1 MKALVALALACAVAC
16 GDGGSAP
23 GGRTVRLALNWFP
36 ESEHGGYFAAIVHG
50 LYREAGLAMD
60 VRPGGPGVAV
70 VPRVASREVEFG
82 VVNADDV
89 VAARAAGAAVVALLA
104 PIHRSPWC
112 VMVHEAAG
120 IHRLADLHDLTLAMQ
135 AGSPYLAWLER
146 HARLGNV
153 RVVPY
158 PGTVAEFLVNPRY
171 AQQAYVFSEPILAA
185 AKGGDPLCLP
195 IAELGFDPYASVLV
209 TSDALLHAEPELV
222 RGVVE
227 ASARGW
233 ARYAEEPGPT
243 NVHILSR
250 NPEIGRAALDRGAAA
265 LRPLVLDDDAR
276 RDGVGSMRAE
286 RWQTLV
292 GQMRELGLVEGLLD
306 ATALHDGRFVPRPA
320 P

>member
-1 MKALVALALACAVAC
+1 MKPLVALVLACAVAC
-16 GDGGSAP
+16 GDGASAP
-23 GGRTVRLALNWFP
+23 TGRTVRLALNWFP

-60 VRPGGPGVAV
+60 VHPGGPRVAV
-70 VPRVASREVEFG
+70 IPRVASREVELG

-89 VAARAAGAAVVALLA
+89 VAAGAAGAAVVALLA

-112 VMVHEAAG
+112 VMVHEASG

-135 AGSPYLAWLER
+135 AGSPYLAWLQR
-146 HARLGNV
+146 HAPLSGV
-153 RVVPY
+153 HIVPY
-158 PGTVAEFLVNPRY
+158 SGTVAEFLVNPRY

-185 AKGGDPLCLP
+185 AEGGDPLCLP
-195 IAELGFDPYASVLV
+195 ITELGFDPYASVLV
-209 TSDALLHAEPELV
+209 TSDALLRADPELV

-233 ARYAEEPGPT
+233 ARYVDDPGPT
-243 NVHILSR
+243 NAHILAR
-250 NPEIGRAALDRGAAA
+250 NPEIGRDALDRGAAA

-276 RDGVGSMRAE
+276 QGGVGSMRAE

-292 GQMRELGLVEGLLD
+292 AQMRELGMVEGPLD
-306 ATALHDGRFVPRPA
+306 GAALHDGRFVPRPA
-320 P
+320 Q